1 MTREHVVITHRVS
14 CEVLELLS
22 ERCQVSVNS
31 TRETWPR
38 NEIMR
43 MTKYADALMAFM
55 PDVVDEEF
63 LSACPRLKVVA
74 AALKGYDNFDVRA
87 MTERGIWFTIVP
99 DLLTEPTAELAVA
112 LLLGLTRRVLEGD
125 DFGRS
130 GAFHGWRPEL
140 YGTSLSERRIGV
152 VGMGAVGRGVVR
164 RLAGFGMEIH
174 YYDPR
179 RLNKSEEIQL
189 RLTYLSLI
197 QLLSLSDFVIL
208 CAPLAADNFHL
219 LNERTIAAM
228 KPGSYLVNVGR
239 GSVVDEQA
247 VAKAL
252 DSGQLAGY
260 AADVFELEDAGRV
273 NRPDCIPTALLQ
285 NRSKTLFTP
294 HLGSAVADV
303 RRKIE
308 LRAALNILQA
318 LRGETPRDAVN
329 RPARMRE
336 ISPSL

>member
-1 MTREHVVITHRVS
+1 
-14 CEVLELLS
+14 
-22 ERCQVSVNS
+22 
-31 TRETWPR
+31 
-38 NEIMR
+38 MR
-43 MTKYADALMAFM
+43 MTQYADALMAFM

-63 LSACPRLKVVA
+63 LSACPRLKVVV

-125 DFGRS
+125 DFVRS
-130 GAFHGWRPEL
+130 GTFHGWRPEL
-140 YGTSLSERRIGV
+140 YGTGLHERPVGIIGI
-152 VGMGAVGRGVVR
+152 GAVGRAIAR

-174 YYDPR
+174 YYDSRPLEKFESLDQR
-179 RLNKSEEIQL
+179 V
-189 RLTYLSLI
+189 TYLPFN
-197 QLLSLSDFVIL
+197 QLLRVSDFIIL
-208 CAPLAADNFHL
+208 CVPLAADTFHL
-219 LNERTIAAM
+219 LNERAIAAM

-239 GSVVDEQA
+239 GSVVDELA

-260 AADVFELEDAGRV
+260 AADVFEMEDTQRV
-273 NRPDCIPTALLQ
+273 NRPDYIPTALLK
-285 NRSKTLFTP
+285 NRSSTLFTP

-303 RRKIE
+303 RRRIE

-329 RPARMRE
+329 RPQRMRE

>member
-1 MTREHVVITHRVS
+1 
-14 CEVLELLS
+14 
-22 ERCQVSVNS
+22 
-31 TRETWPR
+31 
-38 NEIMR
+38 MR
-43 MTKYADALMAFM
+43 MIKYADALMAFM

-112 LLLGLTRRVLEGD
+112 LLLGLTRRLLEGD
-125 DFGRS
+125 DFVRS
-130 GAFHGWRPEL
+130 GAFRGWRPEL
-140 YGTSLSERRIGV
+140 YGTGLHDRPVGII
-152 VGMGAVGRGVVR
+152 GMGAVGRAIAR
-164 RLAGFGMEIH
+164 RLSGFGIEIH
-174 YYDPR
+174 YYDSRP
-179 RLNKSEEIQL
+179 LEKSDELDQ
-189 RLTYLSLI
+189 RVTYLPLN
-197 QLLSLSDFVIL
+197 QLLRVSDFVIL
-208 CAPLAADNFHL
+208 CVPLAADSFHL
-219 LNERTIAAM
+219 LNERAIAAM

-260 AADVFELEDAGRV
+260 AADVFEMEDAQRV
-273 NRPDCIPTALLQ
+273 NRPDCIPTALLK

-303 RRKIE
+303 RRRIE

-318 LRGETPRDAVN
+318 LRGATPRDAIN
-329 RPARMRE
+329 RPQRMRE